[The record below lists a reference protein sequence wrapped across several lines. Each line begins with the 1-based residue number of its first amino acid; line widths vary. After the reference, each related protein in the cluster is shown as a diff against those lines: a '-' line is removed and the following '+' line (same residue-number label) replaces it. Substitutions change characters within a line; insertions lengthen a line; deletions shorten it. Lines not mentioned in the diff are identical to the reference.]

1 MKRIT
6 GFYRQICFRTFAVM
20 CFAGAVAAF
29 FLPQIEFFRHDGDNR
44 FTVFLYG
51 EKIGVVSDRSDLEDI
66 LLESRRELAEEA
78 DGLYMVEQPV
88 FTYEGSEAIWNSG
101 ISSRKELK
109 EAMKN
114 SLSAH
119 AKDELAKTYT
129 VKVNTQTVNLQA
141 AEEVESLLGST
152 IGKYDAESKFMVQ
165 MELDPN
171 RKLNVLIPQIVDKRA
186 SKEMN
191 FELGVGVDNIMDAV
205 QSNISIP
212 EYMEFEDFET
222 GLKEIGFS
230 EKVEVVEAY
239 VPESDVTD
247 LDSAI
252 ELLTMEQEIQQIYK
266 VQSGDTLSEISLT
279 VGIPMDTIVEM
290 NPDKLDDVN
299 STLQIN
305 DELIITVPEPELSVI
320 WTNREHYDETY
331 EAEIIY
337 IPRDDWFTNQ
347 MVTLQEPSAGYR
359 EVIAD
364 ITYDNDT
371 EISREVVK
379 EEVIMEAVPK
389 IVERGTKIPP
399 SYIKPLSGGRLS
411 SQFGRRKAPTKGA
424 STYHKGVD
432 WATPIGTPI
441 YASSGGVVAKAGWGS
456 GYGYVVYINHPDGRQ
471 TRYAHLSK
479 VLVSVGQHVSQGD
492 RIALSGNTGV
502 SSGPHVHFEIL
513 INGVQKNPLDYINK

>member
-51 EKIGVVSDRSDLEDI
+51 EKIGVVSDRSELEDI
-66 LLESRRELAEEA
+66 LLEARRELASEA
-78 DGLYMVEQPV
+78 DGLYMIEKPELT
-88 FTYEGSEAIWNSG
+88 FEGSEVIWNSG
-101 ISSRKELK
+101 ISSKKEIKNEMKKVMSSHSK
-109 EAMKN
+109 ED
-114 SLSAH
+114 LV
-119 AKDELAKTYT
+119 KTYT
-129 VKVNTQTVNLQA
+129 VKVNTQTVNLQDA
-141 AEEVESLLGST
+141 AEVETLLGQT
-152 IGKYDAESKFMVQ
+152 IAKYDENGKFSLQ
-165 MELDPN
+165 MDLDPN
-171 RKLNVLIPQIVDKRA
+171 RELNVLVPQIIKKADT
-186 SKEMN
+186 KEMD
-191 FELGVGVDNIMDAV
+191 FDEVVGVDNVMDAV
-205 QSNISIP
+205 LDNINVP
-212 EYMEFEDFET
+212 EYMDFEDFET

-239 VPESDVTD
+239 VPESDVTS
-247 LDSAI
+247 LDAAI
-252 ELLTMEQEIQQIYK
+252 ELLTMEQEVQQIYK
-266 VQSGDTLSEISLT
+266 VQSGDTLSEISLI

-320 WTNREHYDETY
+320 WTSREHYDETY

-337 IPRDDWFTNQ
+337 IPRDDWYTNQ

-364 ITYDNDT
+364 ITYENED

-411 SQFGRRKAPTKGA
+411 SQFGRRRAPTKGA

>member
-1 MKRIT
+1 MKRLT
-6 GFYRQICFRTFAVM
+6 GFYRKVYFYTFAVM
-20 CFAGAVAAF
+20 CFVTAVAMF
-29 FLPQIEFFRHDGDNR
+29 FLPQIEFFHRDGENR

-51 EKIGVVSDRSDLEDI
+51 EEVGVVSDKSVPEE
-66 LLESRRELAEEA
+66 LLSEARRELAKEA
-78 DGLYMVEQPV
+78 EGLYMIEVPKL
-88 FTYEGSEAIWNSG
+88 TYEGSEVIWNSG
-101 ISSRKELK
+101 ISSKKELK
-109 EAMKN
+109 NQMKECMKMH
-114 SLSAH
+114 S
-119 AKDELAKTYT
+119 KDTLAKTYT
-129 VKVNTQTVNLQA
+129 VKVNTQTVNLKNA
-141 AEEVESLLGST
+141 DEVEALLSQT
-152 IGKYDAESKFMVQ
+152 IGKYDSDGKFSVE
-165 MELDPN
+165 MELDPK
-171 RKLNVLIPQIVDKRA
+171 RELNVLIPQISQADEG
-186 SKEMN
+186 KEPD
-191 FELGVGVDNIMDAV
+191 FDVEIGVGTIFDAV
-205 QSNISIP
+205 LANINMP
-212 EYMEFEDFET
+212 EYMDFEEFET

-239 VPESDVTD
+239 VPQADLMNLESAVD
-247 LDSAI
+247 
-252 ELLTMEQEIQQIYK
+252 LLTKEQEVQQIYK

-320 WTNREHYDETY
+320 WTSREHYDETY

-337 IPRDDWFTNQ
+337 IPNDEWYTNQ

-364 ITYDNDT
+364 VTYENED

-379 EEVIMEAVPK
+379 EEVIMEAIPK

-411 SQFGRRKAPTKGA
+411 SRFGRRKAPTKGA

-432 WATPIGTPI
+432 WATPIGTPV
-441 YASSGGVVAKAGWGS
+441 YASSGGVVAKAGWGR

-479 VLVSVGQHVSQGD
+479 VLVSPGQHVSQGD

-502 SSGPHVHFEIL
+502 SSGPHVHFEML
-513 INGVQKNPLDYINK
+513 INGVQKDPLEYINK